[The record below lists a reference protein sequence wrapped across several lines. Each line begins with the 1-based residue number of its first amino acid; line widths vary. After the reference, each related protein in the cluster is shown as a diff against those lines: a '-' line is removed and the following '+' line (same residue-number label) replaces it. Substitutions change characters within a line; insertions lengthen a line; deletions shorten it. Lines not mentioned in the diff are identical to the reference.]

1 MQPGKVLELRTTLG
15 LMRAR
20 ALLDRQIELERQEA
34 AGVDVGL
41 RGEGVAEG
49 DRQIGRLKHGR

>member
-20 ALLDRQIELERQEA
+20 AILDQQIELERQQITK
-34 AGVDVGL
+34 
-41 RGEGVAEG
+41 EGQMEG
-49 DRQIGRLKHGR
+49 NSEQRENMTSGRLKHGR

>member
-20 ALLDRQIELERQEA
+20 ALLDQQLELEQQQQEEDRLRSGGGELRQ
-34 AGVDVGL
+34 L
-41 RGEGVAEG
+41 MTS
-49 DRQIGRLKHGR
+49 GRLKHGR